1 MASIVMIAA
10 AEARGQ
16 CKDEPDVIERV
27 KKAMKACRNH
37 WMVTDE
43 NEQFRAAVAAAMLE
57 SDPVERERI
66 ERSAQAL
73 NKVGAM
79 LKALQ
84 AGVPVDIEAM
94 AAEKQDE
101 DIIPLNK
108 LWHDT
113 AT

>member
-1 MASIVMIAA
+1 
-10 AEARGQ
+10 
-16 CKDEPDVIERV
+16 
-27 KKAMKACRNH
+27 
-37 WMVTDE
+37 
-43 NEQFRAAVAAAMLE
+43 
-57 SDPVERERI
+57 VERDRI

-94 AAEKQDE
+94 ATEKQDE

-113 AT
+113 AA